1 MKKIVY
7 SAEAVENLK
16 TIYNHVE
23 ENFSQEKAKNVI
35 HSILEKIS
43 SLEKFPHAGK
53 TSALSALVRELVVEG
68 NTIFYQTT
76 EETIDIV
83 FIKPRKTKKLP

>member
-16 TIYNHVE
+16 KIYDHVE
-23 ENFSQEKAKNVI
+23 ENFSEDKAKNIVL
-35 HSILEKIS
+35 SILEKIS
-43 SLEKFPHAGK
+43 SLEKFPQVGK
-53 TSALSALVRELVVEG
+53 ISTLSALVRELVIEG
-68 NTIFYQTT
+68 NTVFYQIT

-83 FIKPRKTKKLP
+83 FIKPRKTKKLS